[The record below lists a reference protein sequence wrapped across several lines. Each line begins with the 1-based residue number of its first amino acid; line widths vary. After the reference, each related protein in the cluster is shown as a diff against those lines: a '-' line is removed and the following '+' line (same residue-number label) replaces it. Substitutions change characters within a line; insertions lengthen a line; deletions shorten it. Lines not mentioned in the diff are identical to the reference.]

1 MKAKILIATLALFA
15 AVSISSAQ
23 NQKSTTTKTE
33 TKKSCYVDANN
44 NNVCDNYENKTCTK
58 GNGKGLMDGSGKGK
72 GKCNRNGYGNGHRN
86 GRCCGQAANSQN
98 KKGPN
103 YVDANKNGICDN
115 RETAK

>member
-23 NQKSTTTKTE
+23 NQKAATTKTE

-58 GNGKGLMDGSGKGK
+58 GNGKGLMDGSRKGK
-72 GKCNRNGYGNGHRN
+72 TNGNGNGYGCRN
-86 GRCCGQAANSQN
+86 GKCRGQVANTQN
-98 KKGPN
+98 RKGPN
-103 YVDANKNGICDN
+103 YVDVNKNGICDN
-115 RETAK
+115 RETSK